1 MAARPTL
8 EAVALLGEFGFEFV
22 AADQVGEPTP
32 GRIADRLTD
41 LIAALEDAQARG
53 DLGAVQQATEKLKRL
68 QQAIDVWSLL
78 AGDLDDDSSTA
89 ETIPPLPPNAGGSTN
104 VEGFD
109 RAAAG
114 PDREFRQATGQES
127 RAAPV
132 EPEKR

>member
-1 MAARPTL
+1 M
-8 EAVALLGEFGFEFV
+8 
-22 AADQVGEPTP
+22 
-32 GRIADRLTD
+32 
-41 LIAALEDAQARG
+41 
-53 DLGAVQQATEKLKRL
+53 QQATEKLKRL

-89 ETIPPLPPNAGGSTN
+89 ETPLPPLPPSAGGSTN

-114 PDREFRQATGQES
+114 PDREFRQDIGQDA